1 METIIPSDNT
11 TKEELQDRID
21 YMVNE
26 ASRLK
31 KLAMTDKDEAM
42 IRFRV
47 LKNFANKECHVLN
60 LQKNEETVIKNPY
73 LSSYQKFF
81 NHLHFTSGKTPLKLL
96 YWNLDEFHQAN
107 MGFKL

>member
-47 LKNFANKECHVLN
+47 LK
-60 LQKNEETVIKNPY
+60 
-73 LSSYQKFF
+73 
-81 NHLHFTSGKTPLKLL
+81 KLC
-96 YWNLDEFHQAN
+96 
-107 MGFKL
+107 K

>member
-11 TKEELQDRID
+11 TKEELQERIN

-26 ASRLK
+26 ASRLE
-31 KLAMTDKDEAM
+31 KLARTDEVKGM
-42 IRFRV
+42 NGFRV

-60 LQKNEETVIKNPY
+60 LQKNEETVNKNPY
-73 LSSYQKFF
+73 LSSYQRFF
-81 NHLHFTSGKTPLKLL
+81 NHLHFTSGKTHLRLL

-107 MGFKL
+107 RGFKL

>member
-11 TKEELQDRID
+11 TKEELQERID

-26 ASRLK
+26 ASRLE

-47 LKNFANKECHVLN
+47 LKSFANKECHVLN
-60 LQKNEETVIKNPY
+60 LQKNEEIVNKNPY
-73 LSSYQKFF
+73 LSSYQRFF